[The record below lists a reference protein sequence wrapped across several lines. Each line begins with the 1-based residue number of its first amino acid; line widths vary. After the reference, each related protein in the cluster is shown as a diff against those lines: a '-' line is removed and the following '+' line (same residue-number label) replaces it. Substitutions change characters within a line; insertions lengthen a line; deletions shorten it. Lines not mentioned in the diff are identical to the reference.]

1 MKTKAKKAS
10 QEKLKLTWYG
20 HSAFL
25 MQAPGGKAV
34 LVDPWLDN
42 PKAPAGAKDTTIVDL
57 ILITHG
63 HSDHVGNTVEV
74 AKRTGAKVVSI
85 YEICLYMQSQGL
97 ANAQGMNKGG
107 TTDINGIK
115 VTMVDA
121 LHSSDL
127 DVGGAVV
134 PGGEAAGFVI
144 EFENGFTAYHAGD
157 TAVFGDMKLIAKL
170 YKPQLALL
178 PIGGL
183 YTMGPREA
191 AYACGLMKPHHIIGM
206 HYGTLPVLTGTPGEL
221 KKYLPAPLKKRVM
234 ELEPG
239 QTVTI
244 A

>member
-1 MKTKAKKAS
+1 MKTKSKKS
-10 QEKLKLTWYG
+10 PQEKLKLTWYG

-42 PKAPAGAKDTTIVDL
+42 PKAPAGAKDIADVDL

-63 HSDHVGNTVEV
+63 HSDHVGNCVEV

-85 YEICLYMQSQGL
+85 YEICLYMQSQGV
-97 ANAQGMNKGG
+97 AGAQGMNKGG
-107 TTDINGIK
+107 TMGVDGIQ
-115 VTMVDA
+115 VTMVNA

-144 EFENGFTAYHAGD
+144 EFENGFKVYHAGD
-157 TAVFGDMKLIAKL
+157 TAVFGDMKLIANL

-191 AYACGLMKPHHIIGM
+191 AYACGLMRPRYIIGM
-206 HYGTLPVLTGTPGEL
+206 HYGTFPVLTGTPGEL
-221 KKYLPAPLKKRVM
+221 KKYLPPPLRKNVR

-239 QTVTI
+239 QMMSI